1 MDDQRADRAGGGIMR
16 VCKAILSVVAVLG
29 LLNFV
34 AVMIHEFLLAGMT
47 DECVNGRCFVWDKLN
62 HRMYTEVSERSYRL
76 LQIHEYSVPL
86 GMVIAAIALGI
97 LARLDGDQK
106 NKNPTT

>member
-1 MDDQRADRAGGGIMR
+1 MR

-34 AVMIHEFLLAGMT
+34 ALIIHEGLIGGMT
-47 DECVNGRCFVWDKLN
+47 DECVNGRCFVWDKVN

-76 LQIHEYSVPL
+76 LKLHEYSVPMGL
-86 GMVIAAIALGI
+86 VIVAIALGI
-97 LARLDGDQK
+97 LARVAGDQK
-106 NKNPTT
+106 NKNPTH